1 MNQVS
6 RNLTLKSASRPPRS
20 RAGKAMNR
28 VFRNLMLVLLAGLL
42 VGGGAWYYYNR
53 YLPAKKPLAPT
64 LQTAQVRTGDITI
77 AASGSGNLV
86 PTAELDL
93 GFRTS
98 GTLSQVAVQVGDVVK
113 AGNVLARL
121 DDTAAQL
128 QVAQAQLNLETAQ
141 AKFDA
146 VRSSTPGV
154 ADANRLT
161 SANVSLSEAK
171 TALADAQASYATAFD
186 QARDW
191 ELNISKLADKL
202 EAERDAT
209 AHALQKAQDALTV
222 AKSQYSLSASA
233 LASDFHTAQ
242 LAVEQAQL
250 SLESARWTLTNTVLT
265 APIAGT
271 VTAIKAD
278 VGETVST
285 APIMTLMNVSKSWM
299 QIAIDETDLGK
310 VALGYPVD
318 VTFDALPDQ
327 TFQGTIVQV
336 SSAVVMVNGI
346 STLYAVA
353 ELKNPAPSLKVGMS
367 GSAKITAALA
377 KQVLTVPME
386 AVRET
391 SAGQYAVF
399 VVDEAQQLTLRP
411 VEIGLKGAS
420 FVEIKSGLQLGET
433 VSTGTV
439 ATQ

>member
-1 MNQVS
+1 MNRVS
-6 RNLTLKSASRPPRS
+6 RNPTLKSASSPPRS

-28 VFRNLMLVLLAGLL
+28 VFRNLVLVLLIGLL

-64 LQTAQVRTGDITI
+64 LQTAQVRMGDITI

-98 GTLSQVAVQVGDVVK
+98 GTLSQVTVQVGDVVK
-113 AGNVLARL
+113 AGDMLARL

-128 QVAQAQLNLETAQ
+128 QVAQAQLGLETAQ
-141 AKFDA
+141 ARLDA
-146 VRSSTPGV
+146 IESSTPGV

-161 SANVSLSEAK
+161 SASVGLSQAK

-186 QARDW
+186 PARDW

-209 AHALQKAQDALTV
+209 VRALQKAQDALTV
-222 AKSQYSLSASA
+222 ARSQYALTASSV
-233 LASDFHTAQ
+233 ASDLRTAQ
-242 LAVEQAQL
+242 LSVDQARV
-250 SLESARWTLTNTVLT
+250 SLESAQLTLSNTVLI
-265 APIAGT
+265 APIGGM
-271 VTAIKAD
+271 VTDLKAD
-278 VGETVST
+278 VGESVSA
-285 APIMTLMNVSKSWM
+285 APILTLMNVQSWM
-299 QIAIDETDLGK
+299 QIAIDETDLSK

-318 VTFDALPDQ
+318 VIFDALPDQ

-336 SSAVVMVNGI
+336 SPEVVMVNGV
-346 STLYAVA
+346 STLYVVA
-353 ELKNPAPSLKVGMS
+353 ELKNPSPLLKVGMA
-367 GSAKITAALA
+367 GSAKVTAASV
-377 KQVLTVPME
+377 KQVLTVPIE
-386 AVRET
+386 AVREVG
-391 SAGQYAVF
+391 AGQYAVF
-399 VVDEAQQLTLRP
+399 VVNEAQQLTLRP
-411 VEIGLKGAS
+411 VEIGLKGSS